1 MLLVAG
7 GVRGGREHRDD
18 ESGAHAAGLHSKKKS
33 LRARERDEA
42 KRAAWRQEATPIPP
56 GDFVFLDETGS
67 HLGYTPTHAWAMRGR
82 RAYATSPANR
92 GENKTVVAALTL
104 DGIGPRLRFDGAMTT
119 ARFEG
124 YVRYCLAPTLRPG
137 QVVVADNLKAHHS
150 PAVRA
155 AIEARGARFLPLP
168 AYSPDFNPIEEAFSK
183 VKQSLRRAQA
193 RTDDDLRAATWAAFA
208 TITPADAAGWFAH
221 CGYSPHDRAS

>member
-1 MLLVAG
+1 VA
-7 GVRGGREHRDD
+7 RT
-18 ESGAHAAGLHSKKKS
+18 
-33 LRARERDEA
+33 
-42 KRAAWRQEATPIPP
+42 AWRTEVAEVRPE
-56 GDFVFLDETGS
+56 DLVFVDETGS
-67 HLGYTPTHAWAMRGR
+67 HLSYTSIYAWAPRGQ
-82 RAYATSPANR
+82 RADAAAPVNR

-124 YVRYCLAPTLRPG
+124 YVRHVLAPTLRPG

-168 AYSPDFNPIEEAFSK
+168 TYSPDFSPIEEAFSK
-183 VKQSLRRAQA
+183 VKRALRRAQA
-193 RTDDDLRAATWAAFA
+193 RTDDELRAATWAAFA
-208 TITPADAAGWFAH
+208 TITPTDAAGWFTH
-221 CGYSPHDRAS
+221 CGYPPSDRPL